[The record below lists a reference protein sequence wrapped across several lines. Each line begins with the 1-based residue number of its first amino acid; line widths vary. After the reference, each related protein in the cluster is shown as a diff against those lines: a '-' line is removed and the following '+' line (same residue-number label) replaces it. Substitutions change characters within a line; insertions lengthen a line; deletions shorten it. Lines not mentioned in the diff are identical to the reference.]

1 VRESFVDNSDW
12 THGRTDPPA
21 LNAHTR
27 RERTDM
33 KITRIDTRIVAIPVR
48 SPYIYSHGALTAFGN
63 VLVWLHTDA
72 GVVGVGE
79 ASFVSGGGVSEE
91 TPEST
96 KPMIDR
102 YLAPIVLGEDPFDV
116 ERIHRKMDAAV
127 PRNLIAKC
135 GVDLALWDVM
145 GKALGKPAYALL
157 GGMCDPKILCTYT
170 LSMDTPERMAEQALI
185 RTRQGYKTLVV
196 KIGREPATDIQR
208 VRAVREA
215 VGDEVNL
222 RLDANEAY
230 WPDQAIRIIR
240 QMERFRPEF
249 VEEPV
254 KRWDL
259 DGMARVAQAVDTP
272 ISSDE
277 SNTSL
282 DTVMRIIEKRAAGII
297 NIKISKNG
305 GLYRAKKIAALAEA
319 AGIPCIVGGANTY
332 EIGRQACRHFAVST
346 AQAQMGMGSEGCAPA
361 SQSKIDDVT
370 TRVLS
375 YDDVTAG
382 SGYVEVIAGPG
393 LGVDLDEEKVRKYGV
408 A

>member
-1 VRESFVDNSDW
+1 
-12 THGRTDPPA
+12 
-21 LNAHTR
+21 
-27 RERTDM
+27 M
-33 KITRIDTRIVAIPVR
+33 KITRVDTRIVQIPVR
-48 SPYIYSHGALTAFGN
+48 SPYIYSHGALTAFSN

-72 GVVGVGE
+72 GIVGVGE
-79 ASFVSGGGVSEE
+79 ASFVPGGGVSEE

-102 YLAPIVLGEDPFDV
+102 YLAPAILGEDPFDV
-116 ERIHRKMDAAV
+116 ERIHQKMDATV

-135 GVDLALWDVM
+135 GIDLALWDVM
-145 GKALGKPAYALL
+145 GKALDSPAYKLF
-157 GGMCDPKILCTYT
+157 GGIYDPKILCTYT
-170 LSMDTPERMAEQALI
+170 LSIDTPERMAEQALL
-185 RTRQGYKTLVV
+185 RKRQGYKTLVV
-196 KIGREPATDIQR
+196 KIGRDPATDIQR
-208 VRAVREA
+208 LQVVRDA
-215 VGDEVNL
+215 VGDEVNI

-230 WPDQAIRIIR
+230 WPDQAILIIR
-240 QMERFRPEF
+240 QMERYRPEF

-277 SNTSL
+277 SNTSI
-282 DTVMRIIEKRAAGII
+282 DTVMRIIQKRAADII

-305 GLYRAKKIAALAEA
+305 GLYRSKKIAALAEA

-370 TRVLS
+370 TRMLT
-375 YDDVTAG
+375 YENVTAG
-382 SGYVEVIAGPG
+382 NGYVEVIPGPG
-393 LGVDLDEEKVRKYGV
+393 LGVDLDEEKVRKYGI

>member
-1 VRESFVDNSDW
+1 
-12 THGRTDPPA
+12 
-21 LNAHTR
+21 
-27 RERTDM
+27 M
-33 KITRIDTRIVAIPVR
+33 KITRVDTRIVQIPVR
-48 SPYIYSHGALTAFGN
+48 SPYIYSHGALTAFSN

-72 GVVGVGE
+72 GIVGVGE
-79 ASFVSGGGVSEE
+79 ASFVPGGGVSEE

-102 YLAPIVLGEDPFDV
+102 YLAPAILGEDPFDV
-116 ERIHRKMDAAV
+116 ERIHQKMDATV

-135 GVDLALWDVM
+135 GIDLALWDVM
-145 GKALGKPAYALL
+145 GKALDSPAYKLF
-157 GGMCDPKILCTYT
+157 GGIYDPKILCTYT
-170 LSMDTPERMAEQALI
+170 LSIDTPERMAEQALL
-185 RTRQGYKTLVV
+185 RKRQGYKTLVV
-196 KIGREPATDIQR
+196 KIGRDPATDIQR
-208 VRAVREA
+208 LQVVRDA
-215 VGDEVNL
+215 VGDEVNI

-230 WPDQAIRIIR
+230 WPDQAILIIR
-240 QMERFRPEF
+240 QMERYRPEF

-277 SNTSL
+277 SNTSI
-282 DTVMRIIEKRAAGII
+282 DTVMRIIQKRAADII

-305 GLYRAKKIAALAEA
+305 GLYRSKKIAALAEA

-370 TRVLS
+370 TRMLT
-375 YDDVTAG
+375 YEDVTAG
-382 SGYVEVIAGPG
+382 NGYVEVIPGPG
-393 LGVDLDEEKVRKYGV
+393 LGVDLDEEKVRKYGI